1 MGCDLIL
8 NKDEIMNKKLLEKI
22 NNAIVIDIK
31 ETWTK
36 EMLDILDNNKN
47 DLSDYYRIEQ
57 ELTRKSNYN
66 DNFMFNNTSNDKE
79 AIFNEVCLKLREELF
94 NKKIIG
100 FHCSRLTNEE
110 INNIK
115 IDGLRPLTSNLIE
128 EKLDILVRTDLIS
141 QKEYDYLLENN
152 VSAQKNRSGMV
163 MNFFSIDTLKDCGGL
178 SRLFRA
184 WGGESIYYN
193 NESII
198 EWRKLLFRIGKPV
211 IILCSLKY
219 TDINAF
225 TDLEKLIIQH
235 YIQEKIYDTNNISK
249 VVVNVKNVITI
260 EEELFE
266 YLTNYSAWEID
277 KF

>member
-1 MGCDLIL
+1 MI
-8 NKDEIMNKKLLEKI
+8 KDIKKKLFEKLE
-22 NNAIVIDIK
+22 NHIVIDIK

-57 ELTRKSNYN
+57 ELARKSIYN
-66 DNFMFNNTSNDKE
+66 DNFMFNNIGNDKE
-79 AIFNEVCLKLREELF
+79 IIFNEVCLKLRDELF
-94 NKKIIG
+94 NKRIIG
-100 FHCSRLTNEE
+100 FHCSRLTDEE
-110 INNIK
+110 ISNIK
-115 IDGLRPLTSNLIE
+115 TDGLKPLTSNLIE
-128 EKLDILVRTDLIS
+128 EKLDILVRTGLIS
-141 QKEYDYLLENN
+141 KKEYDYLLENN
-152 VSAQKNRSGMV
+152 VSSHKNRSGMV

-193 NESII
+193 NENIL

-219 TDINAF
+219 NDINAF
-225 TDLEKLIIQH
+225 TDIEKLIIQY
-235 YIQEKIYDTNNISK
+235 YIQEKVYDTTNISRI
-249 VVVNVKNVITI
+249 VVDVKKIITV
-260 EEELFE
+260 EEDLFE
-266 YLTNYSAWEID
+266 YLTNYSVWEID